1 MVVLREDKGD
11 WTSQHFAFTVD
22 RVDIEQAV
30 AQLRGHGVAVRDA
43 VFLAHRAVSRAD
55 GGTRSTVEIG

>member
-11 WTSQHFAFTVD
+11 WTLPHFAFTVD

-30 AQLRGHGVAVRDA
+30 AQLRGHGVAIRDA
-43 VFLAHRAVSRAD
+43 VFLAHRAAP
-55 GGTRSTVEIG
+55 